1 VKHIGYSSKRIEE
14 KVTER
19 YNE

>member
-1 VKHIGYSSKRIEE
+1 MPVKVE

-19 YNE
+19 YDD